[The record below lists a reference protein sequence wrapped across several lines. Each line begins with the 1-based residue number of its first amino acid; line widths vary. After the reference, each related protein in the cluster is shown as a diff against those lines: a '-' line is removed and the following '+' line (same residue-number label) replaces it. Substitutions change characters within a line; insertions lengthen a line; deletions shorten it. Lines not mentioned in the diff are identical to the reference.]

1 MNFIFS
7 PFWGSLS
14 DRHGRRPV
22 IAGTVF
28 IAGKALG
35 AGYTAA
41 TGTHPPKPD
50 DLDAPVMRVVLF
62 ALATAAVTAI
72 INVGIQRGVAK
83 AVSRSPEPL
92 AA

>member
-1 MNFIFS
+1 MLRLGA
-7 PFWGSLS
+7 PMLA
-14 DRHGRRPV
+14 
-22 IAGTVF
+22 AGTVF
-28 IAGKALG
+28 IAGKALR